1 MRDPRTLIP
10 VLLGIVLA
18 VVVVRS
24 GVGQASWEVG
34 YDLSVY
40 RDGARDLLAGRDLYG
55 RETYRG
61 HWFVYPPFAAI
72 LFVPLLLLPAAV
84 DLVLWDAVLVA
95 VATWGCWRVLRSVA
109 GPGWWLGTGIAFVL
123 LSDPFREALVLGQIS
138 PLVVLGL
145 VLGCL
150 YGGRGGALLA
160 ALSGAV
166 KVTPA
171 LVIASLLNRRARGWF
186 ALPVVV
192 VGAVV
197 TLLGALVAPRS
208 AVSYFGGL
216 LWDPDRVAEPRT
228 TTNNSLAGAF
238 AHAGT
243 SSSLAS
249 ALGVV
254 CAVPL
259 LVLVVVVAR
268 RCDWLDRSARLRFGL
283 LVSVVTCLVSPVTW
297 SHHALAAPIAVV
309 VLLAGRRHGP
319 LLVLAGLPWLL
330 PVLHWGP
337 VLAQTRPLSLLVL
350 VVLLS
355 ARPSRT
361 ARAPRSEL
369 DGAAREA

>member
-10 VLLGIVLA
+10 VLLGIVVSVL
-18 VVVVRS
+18 VVHS
-24 GVGQASWEVG
+24 GVGQASWEGG

-40 RDGARDLLAGRDLYG
+40 RDGARDMLAGRNLYL

-61 HWFVYPPFAAI
+61 HWFVYPPFAAV
-72 LFVPLLLLPAAV
+72 LFLPLLLLPASL
-84 DLVLWDAVLVA
+84 DLVLWDAVLIA
-95 VATWGCWRVLRSVA
+95 VTSWGCWRVLRAFGPA
-109 GPGWWLGTGIAFVL
+109 GWSLGAGIAFVL
-123 LSDPFREALVLGQIS
+123 VSDPFREALVLGQIS

-150 YGGRGGALLA
+150 FGGRRGAVLA

-171 LVIASLLNRRARGWF
+171 LAVAVLLNRRGRWTF

-192 VGAVV
+192 VGAVL
-197 TLLGALVAPRS
+197 TLVGALVVPRS

-216 LWDPDRVAEPRT
+216 LWDPARVGPPRT
-228 TTNNSLAGAF
+228 TTNNSLSGAF
-238 AHAGT
+238 AHAGA

-249 ALGVV
+249 TLAVV

-259 LVLVVVVAR
+259 LLLVAVVAR
-268 RCDWLDRSARLRFGL
+268 RCDWRERTTRLRFGL
-283 LVSVVTCLVSPVTW
+283 LVSLVTCLVSPVAW

-309 VLLAGRRHGP
+309 VLVTARRGGVLPLLAG
-319 LLVLAGLPWLL
+319 VPWLL

-337 VLAQTRPLSLLVL
+337 VLAETRPLSLLLL
-350 VVLLS
+350 VGLL
-355 ARPSRT
+355 AAGPVRT
-361 ARAPRSEL
+361 AHPVPARAGEV
-369 DGAAREA
+369 ARES